1 MPTTAETPATT
12 PNKTTRSVE
21 SPSADKAM
29 ITPISMVTPFSR
41 LAARAASPRAGCPE
55 GNIFLSTRL
64 CISQGSQREPPL
76 RVPVTR
82 KATSSSPHACASRT
96 QWGLPEFQ
104 SVRDPVPPALIQGS
118 QSEPLR
124 RVRVARKATSSFPH
138 ACASY
143 NSAGDCHPQLR
154 KFVTTRRL

>member
-118 QSEPLR
+118 QREPPLR
-124 RVRVARKATSSFPH
+124 VPVTRKATSSSSH
-138 ACASY
+138 ACAS
-143 NSAGDCHPQLR
+143 
-154 KFVTTRRL
+154 